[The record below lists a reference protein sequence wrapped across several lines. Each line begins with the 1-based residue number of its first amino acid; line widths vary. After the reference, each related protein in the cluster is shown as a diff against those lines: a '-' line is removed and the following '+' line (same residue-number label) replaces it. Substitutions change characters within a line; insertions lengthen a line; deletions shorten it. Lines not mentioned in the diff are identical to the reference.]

1 MTKKEQK
8 NIITKHVIE
17 MVQKCF
23 NVSEEFNDEEGRG
36 YFTFAVID
44 TDGNEFRFDMGRN
57 DFTIIS
63 HKVRGEKLY
72 NEAKQLEQEL
82 DEFIE
87 NEISI
92 VSIKEGI
99 I

>member
-8 NIITKHVIE
+8 DIITKHVIE
-17 MVQKCF
+17 AVQKCF
-23 NVSEEFNDEEGRG
+23 NVSEDFNDEEGRG

-44 TDGNEFRFDMGRN
+44 TEGNEFRFDMSRN
-57 DFTIIS
+57 DFSITS
-63 HKVRGEKLY
+63 HKVKGEKLY
-72 NEAKQLEQEL
+72 NEAQQLEQEL
-82 DEFIE
+82 DEFIDY
-87 NEISI
+87 EIAI

>member
-8 NIITKHVIE
+8 NIITKHVIKA
-17 MVQKCF
+17 VQENF
-23 NVSEEFNDEEGRG
+23 NVVEDFNDEEGRG
-36 YFTFAVID
+36 YFTFSIESE
-44 TDGNEFRFDMGRN
+44 GIEYRFDMSRN
-57 DFTIIS
+57 DFSIIS
-63 HKVRGEKLY
+63 YKVRGEELY
-72 NEAKQLEQEL
+72 NEAQQLEQEL

-87 NEISI
+87 NEIVI

>member
-17 MVQKCF
+17 EVQKCF
-23 NVSEEFNDEEGRG
+23 DVSEEFNDEEGHG
-36 YFTFAVID
+36 YFTFAIID
-44 TDGNEFRFDMGRN
+44 IEGNEFRFDMSRN
-57 DFTIIS
+57 DFSIIS
-63 HKVRGEKLY
+63 HKVRGERY
-72 NEAKQLEQEL
+72 YDEAQKWEQEL

-87 NEISI
+87 NEIAI
-92 VSIKEGI
+92 VSIKEEI

>member
-17 MVQKCF
+17 AVQKNF
-23 NVSEEFNDEEGRG
+23 NVVADFNDDECHGHFNFSIESE
-36 YFTFAVID
+36 
-44 TDGNEFRFDMGRN
+44 GNEFFFDMSRN
-57 DFTIIS
+57 DFSILSYKIRS
-63 HKVRGEKLY
+63 EKLY
-72 NEAKQLEQEL
+72 NEAQQLEQEL
-82 DEFIE
+82 DEFIA
-87 NEISI
+87 NEIAI

>member
-17 MVQKCF
+17 AVQKNF
-23 NVSEEFNDEEGRG
+23 NVVADFNDVEGHG
-36 YFTFAVID
+36 YFNFSIESE
-44 TDGNEFRFDMGRN
+44 GNEFFFDMSRN
-57 DFTIIS
+57 DFSILSYKI
-63 HKVRGEKLY
+63 RGEKLY
-72 NEAKQLEQEL
+72 NEAQQLEQEL
-82 DEFIE
+82 DEFIA
-87 NEISI
+87 NEIAI

>member
-17 MVQKCF
+17 AVQKNF
-23 NVSEEFNDEEGRG
+23 NVVDDFHDDEGHG
-36 YFTFAVID
+36 YFSFSIEHE
-44 TDGNEFRFDMGRN
+44 GIEFSFDMSRN
-57 DFTIIS
+57 DFSILS
-63 HKVRGEKLY
+63 HKIRGEKLF
-72 NEAKQLEQEL
+72 NEAQQLEQEL
-82 DEFIE
+82 DEFIA
-87 NEISI
+87 NEIAI

>member
-8 NIITKHVIE
+8 TIITKHVIDA
-17 MVQKCF
+17 VQKNF
-23 NVSEEFNDEEGRG
+23 NVIEDFNDEEGHG
-36 YFTFAVID
+36 YFSFSIEHEGV
-44 TDGNEFRFDMGRN
+44 EYRFDMSRN
-57 DFTIIS
+57 DFSIIS
-63 HKVRGEKLY
+63 HKIRGEKGHQ
-72 NEAKQLEQEL
+72 EALELEKEL

-87 NEISI
+87 NEIAI

>member
-8 NIITKHVIE
+8 NIITRHVINAI
-17 MVQKCF
+17 QKNF
-23 NVSEEFNDEEGRG
+23 NVIEDFNDEEGRG
-36 YFTFAVID
+36 YFTFAIEHE
-44 TDGNEFRFDMGRN
+44 GIEFRFDMSRN
-57 DFTIIS
+57 DFSIIS

-72 NEAKQLEQEL
+72 NEAQQLEQEL

>member
-8 NIITKHVIE
+8 NIITKHVINA
-17 MVQKCF
+17 VQKNF
-23 NVSEEFNDEEGRG
+23 NVVDDFNDEEGRG

-44 TDGNEFRFDMGRN
+44 TEGNEFRFDMSRN
-57 DFTIIS
+57 DFSIIS
-63 HKVRGEKLY
+63 HKVKGEKLY
-72 NEAKQLEQEL
+72 NEAQQLEQEL
-82 DEFIE
+82 DEFIDY
-87 NEISI
+87 EIAI

>member
-8 NIITKHVIE
+8 NIITKHVINA
-17 MVQKCF
+17 VQKNF
-23 NVSEEFNDEEGRG
+23 NVIDDFNDEEGHG
-36 YFTFAVID
+36 YFTFAIEHE
-44 TDGNEFRFDMGRN
+44 GNEFRFDMSRN
-57 DFTIIS
+57 DFSIIS
-63 HKVRGEKLY
+63 YKVRGENLF
-72 NEAKQLEQEL
+72 NEAQQLEQEL

-87 NEISI
+87 NEIAI

>member
-8 NIITKHVIE
+8 NIITKHVVNA
-17 MVQKCF
+17 VQKNF
-23 NVSEEFNDEEGRG
+23 YVIEDFNDEEGRG
-36 YFTFAVID
+36 YFTFTI
-44 TDGNEFRFDMGRN
+44 GHENNEFRFDMSRN
-57 DFTIIS
+57 DFSIIS

-72 NEAKQLEQEL
+72 NEAQQLEQEL

-87 NEISI
+87 NEIAI

>member
-8 NIITKHVIE
+8 NIITKHVINA
-17 MVQKCF
+17 VQKNF
-23 NVSEEFNDEEGRG
+23 NVIEDFNDEEGHG
-36 YFTFAVID
+36 YFTFAVEHEG
-44 TDGNEFRFDMGRN
+44 TEFRFDMSRN
-57 DFTIIS
+57 DFSIIS

-72 NEAKQLEQEL
+72 NEAQQLEQEL

>member
-8 NIITKHVIE
+8 NIITKHVINAI
-17 MVQKCF
+17 QKNF
-23 NVSEEFNDEEGRG
+23 NVIEDFNDEEGRG
-36 YFTFAVID
+36 YFTFAVEHEG
-44 TDGNEFRFDMGRN
+44 TEFRFDMSRN
-57 DFTIIS
+57 DFSIIS

-72 NEAKQLEQEL
+72 NEAQQLEQEL

>member
-8 NIITKHVIE
+8 NIITKHVIKA
-17 MVQKCF
+17 VQENF
-23 NVSEEFNDEEGRG
+23 NVIEDFNDEEGRG
-36 YFTFAVID
+36 YFTFAIESE
-44 TDGNEFRFDMGRN
+44 GIEYRFDMSRN
-57 DFTIIS
+57 DFSIIS
-63 HKVRGEKLY
+63 YKVRGEELY
-72 NEAKQLEQEL
+72 NEAQQLEKEL

-87 NEISI
+87 NEIVI

>member
-8 NIITKHVIE
+8 NIITKHVINA
-17 MVQKCF
+17 VQKNF
-23 NVSEEFNDEEGRG
+23 NVIEDFNDEEGHG
-36 YFTFAVID
+36 YFTFSIESE
-44 TDGNEFRFDMGRN
+44 GIEFRFDMGRN

>member
-17 MVQKCF
+17 AVQKNF
-23 NVSEEFNDEEGRG
+23 NVVDDFNDEEGHG
-36 YFTFAVID
+36 YFSFSIESE
-44 TDGNEFRFDMGRN
+44 GNEFRFDMSRN
-57 DFTIIS
+57 DFSIIS
-63 HKVRGEKLY
+63 YKIKGEKLY
-72 NEAKQLEQEL
+72 NEAQQLEQEL

-87 NEISI
+87 NEIVI
-92 VSIKEGI
+92 VKIKEGI

>member
-8 NIITKHVIE
+8 NIITKHVIGSI
-17 MVQKCF
+17 QKCF
-23 NVSEEFNDEEGRG
+23 YVIEDFNDEEGRG
-36 YFTFAVID
+36 YFTFTI
-44 TDGNEFRFDMGRN
+44 GHENNEFRFDMSRN
-57 DFTIIS
+57 DFSIIS

-72 NEAKQLEQEL
+72 NEAQQLEQEL